1 MATKTISVSPE
12 FFGNKVKKKS
22 KTRKKHKIRD
32 NINILQKN
40 FLKEQMIDKIKKF
53 KKKKQKQHNKDNT
66 YKTDYN
72 EAVEF
77 MENVIKKNKTR
88 KQRKRERKQKKIEA
102 KRLAAAVQQQQ
113 SQATKI
119 SNKLYNPSQQLNSTS
134 NQSQQ
139 NLKIETPPLS
149 PVGYTSLKPD
159 PPYGILKNG
168 NKPTFSNYRKAR
180 TMPKSPIVITNP
192 ATFGVEV
199 DVNNE
204 LTKFKTAF
212 TDSPSTN
219 SKDIPVLNGIN
230 RQTKLEKLK
239 NKLKANNSKEVPDKF
254 LVKNKKIIKRFK
266 LGKNKKTHKVSILIN
281 NKKTRRL
288 IKKDQIKLKKNKLS
302 KIKKYL
308 SDKSLIKQGTSAPN
322 EMLREMY
329 LNCYLSGD
337 IKNSG
342 GKNAEEILMHNWNT

>member
-12 FFGNKVKKKS
+12 FFGGNVKKKS

-53 KKKKQKQHNKDNT
+53 KKKKKALSDIKNDT

-88 KQRKRERKQKKIEA
+88 KQRKRERKLRKQAEKK
-102 KRLAAAVQQQQ
+102 AAAEK
-113 SQATKI
+113 A
-119 SNKLYNPSQQLNSTS
+119 SNLLNEVNTLD
-134 NQSQQ
+134 NQKTNTQIKTPIQ
-139 NLKIETPPLS
+139 IPTLKIDTAPMIQTTP
-149 PVGYTSLKPD
+149 TFDNIKPD

-168 NKPTFSNYRKAR
+168 KKPTFSNYKKASII
-180 TMPKSPIVITNP
+180 PKSPIVITNP
-192 ATFGVEV
+192 SSFGLEV

-204 LTKFKTAF
+204 VTKFKSNF
-212 TDSPSTN
+212 NTN
-219 SKDIPVLNGIN
+219 TVNPISIPVLSSEN

-239 NKLKANNSKEVPDKF
+239 NKLKEANKERSNDKF

-266 LGKNKKTHKVSILIN
+266 LGKNKKTKKVSVLIN

-288 IKKDQIKLKKNKLS
+288 IKKDQLKLKKDKIS
-302 KIKKYL
+302 TIKKFL
-308 SDKSLIKQGTSAPN
+308 SDKSFIKQGTSAPN
-322 EMLREMY
+322 NMLKDMY
-329 LNCYLSGD
+329 INCCLSGD

-342 GKNAEEILMHNWNT
+342 GKNAEEILMHNWNN